1 MAQQSSSTTERS
13 TREEMAQA
21 WPFYIIVSLV
31 MIGGYVNA
39 ITSDPSLR
47 QPARLALLTVLL
59 LAHGGLYWTS
69 PYLLLNR
76 RRLVVFCVVQ
86 GTLAFAIGMIAQGH
100 WLVMGLYPALIGLV
114 TAAFW
119 PNVRVSILA
128 GSLCFSLMALNLIIT
143 WGFQEFLQ
151 LLPFVGLM
159 LAFVVI
165 YVLLFVRQVEARE
178 RAQALLHELETAHRQ
193 LQAYADQVEELTL
206 GRERERM
213 AREFHDTLA
222 QGLAGLILQLEAA
235 DSYLE
240 NDNPVRAQEIVQQAM
255 QRARTTL
262 DEARRAIQALRPSAL
277 ERGSL
282 IDALGQAID
291 QFGAT
296 TSVRTTFEVDTR
308 PPGVSQEAAQDI
320 LRIVQESLSNVA
332 HHAHADHVLV
342 QLAERD
348 GGLHLVVQDD
358 GVGFDLAEGLERPS
372 CFGLA
377 GMQERASRLGGT
389 LRVES
394 APEEGTKVTLEI
406 GKGER

>member
-31 MIGGYVNA
+31 MIGGYASA

-47 QPARLALLTVLL
+47 QPARLALLTALV

-69 PYLLLNR
+69 PYLLPNR

-86 GTLAFAIGMIAQGH
+86 GTLAFAIGMLSQGH
-100 WLVMGLYPALIGLV
+100 WFVMGLYPALIGLV

-119 PNVRVSILA
+119 PNVRASILA
-128 GSLCFSLMALNLIIT
+128 GALCFSLMALNLIIS

-159 LAFVVI
+159 LAFVII

-193 LQAYADQVEELTL
+193 LQAYADQVEELTIS
-206 GRERERM
+206 RERERM
-213 AREFHDTLA
+213 ARELHDTLA

-296 TSVRTTFEVDTR
+296 TSIHTTFEVDTGS
-308 PPGVSQEAAQDI
+308 PDVSPEAAQDI
-320 LRIVQESLSNVA
+320 LRIVQESLNNVA
-332 HHAHADHVLV
+332 RHGHADHVLV

-348 GGLHLVVQDD
+348 GGLRLVVQDD
-358 GVGFDLAEGLERPS
+358 GVGFDPAEGLERPG

-377 GMQERASRLGGT
+377 GMHERASRVGGI

-394 APEEGTKVTLEI
+394 APDEGTKVTLEI
-406 GKGER
+406 GRGER